1 MAALE
6 LPEDRWPELISA
18 LLANM
23 NAQDAAVKQAT
34 LETLGYV
41 CEEAVALEEE
51 VFAQE
56 QVNSILTAVVAGMHS
71 GQSDAV
77 RLAAIVALQNALE
90 FAETNFENV
99 RERDYL
105 MQIVLEATLASDLRV
120 KEAAFEC
127 LAGIASLHYH
137 KLQAYIN
144 DIFSLTQQA
153 INTGEEQVAKQA
165 IEFWCTIC
173 DEELELDEV
182 GFRSPSCIQTAVL
195 SLLRELPDLHVRLH
209 STYPTDRHACATMCT
224 ITDISCW
231 PMHLKACVSS
241 CCGWQATAWL
251 LPSPGCLP
259 PCCQGK
265 SRKRQA
271 WSNHACLQLRSSL
284 QGQARLLLCCK
295 TGRLTPVGL
304 KEGEGEARS
313 QRFAQQALQPLVPVL
328 LAQLTKQEEDQDKD
342 QGIWNLSMAAGTCL
356 MLFATV
362 VGDPIIPLVLPY
374 VQVLHLQASSIYE
387 HVAHSCRSGLM
398 HASGGWGRQ
407 DGQARQVHGQ

>member
-6 LPEDRWPELISA
+6 LPEDRWPELIPA

-182 GFRSPSCIQTAVL
+182 GLNQHLPIVHAVVYVQAEGAVRPAWGCQTGMAGHQPLCSRDSLTAIDMPGHSEMHVL
-195 SLLRELPDLHVRLH
+195 R
-209 STYPTDRHACATMCT
+209 
-224 ITDISCW
+224 
-231 PMHLKACVSS
+231 
-241 CCGWQATAWL
+241 
-251 LPSPGCLP
+251 CLP
-259 PCCQGK
+259 PPGVCCLRIYRRSSHTSSLSHQL
-265 SRKRQA
+265 
-271 WSNHACLQLRSSL
+271 LQLCAQPQTSANMTHHSL
-284 QGQARLLLCCK
+284 QGANKL
-295 TGRLTPVGL
+295 
-304 KEGEGEARS
+304 
-313 QRFAQQALQPLVPVL
+313 
-328 LAQLTKQEEDQDKD
+328 
-342 QGIWNLSMAAGTCL
+342 
-356 MLFATV
+356 
-362 VGDPIIPLVLPY
+362 
-374 VQVLHLQASSIYE
+374 
-387 HVAHSCRSGLM
+387 
-398 HASGGWGRQ
+398 
-407 DGQARQVHGQ
+407 